1 MVDEAKCLEK
11 GTRPLSGLVD
21 CRAGGEFLLRIRPDY
36 SILSEHIDVDAE
48 FFDH

>member
-1 MVDEAKCLEK
+1 MFGKRDQA
-11 GTRPLSGLVD
+11 TMYLSGLID